1 MIFMLHVPSVEGLLI
16 MMVIVMFA
24 LIVVS
29 VLVVALSVS
38 FSVSLRH
45 RGACWEQEYS
55 QHAGGHPFRRGHGYA
70 PPKVGSSILAL

>member
-1 MIFMLHVPSVEGLLI
+1 MIFMLHVAFVEGPLI
-16 MMVIVMFA
+16 VMVIVVFA

-45 RGACWEQEYS
+45 RGACCEQEYIPNTADIHFVAVMVTS
-55 QHAGGHPFRRGHGYA
+55 SEGG
-70 PPKVGSSILAL
+70 